1 MDPANYD
8 NCSYCGQR
16 ILRGAMRCMK
26 CGRILK
32 TPEEQIASIQK
43 LRESKKSFNTD
54 KLIKFIILL
63 FAIGLVYYFFSEQII
78 EFLHKAFSK

>member
-1 MDPANYD
+1 
-8 NCSYCGQR
+8 
-16 ILRGAMRCMK
+16 MK

-63 FAIGLVYYFFSEQII
+63 FAIGLIYYFFSNQII
-78 EFLHKAFSK
+78 ELLHKVDDLSM